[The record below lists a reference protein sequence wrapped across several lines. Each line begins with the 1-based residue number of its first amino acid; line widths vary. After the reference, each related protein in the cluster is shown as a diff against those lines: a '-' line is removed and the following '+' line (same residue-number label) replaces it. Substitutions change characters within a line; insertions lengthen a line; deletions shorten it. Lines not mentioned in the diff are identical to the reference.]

1 MRFGGHE
8 SFAVREG
15 WLSRGLEILC
25 EQPALLVDEFAED
38 HLGVGRNMAKSIR
51 HWLQATGLAHTG
63 SAEGTLPTATPL
75 GRLIHK
81 KDPHLM
87 DTGSWWTLHINLINN
102 PESAFTWNWFF
113 NQWALQRF
121 DRSPCIEGLRRF
133 ATATLPRVPASRT
146 LERDVA
152 TLLQS
157 YARPIPAVVDDPED
171 SSDSP
176 FQDLNLLLH
185 FGASGYYQFNFDPKP
200 IPRGVFGYAVA
211 RFASTEGRTDF
222 SLTELERSASAPGRA
237 FVLRGDDLFDLLLA
251 FEEQDKS
258 LFAMRAQAGERAVR
272 VAAKKDPL
280 DWLKMHYA
288 EERTTAHA

>member
-15 WLSRGLEILC
+15 WLSRGLELLC

-38 HLGVGRNMAKSIR
+38 HLGVGRNMAKAIR
-51 HWLQATGLAHTG
+51 HWLYATGLAQGG
-63 SAEGTLPTATPL
+63 SADTDLPSATSL

-87 DTGSWWTLHINLINN
+87 DQGSWWALHINLIHN

-133 ATATLPRVPASRT
+133 ATANLPRVPASRT

-200 IPRGVFGYAVA
+200 IPRGVFGFAVA
-211 RFASTEGRTDF
+211 RLAGADSRTDF
-222 SLTELERSASAPGRA
+222 TLTELERSGCAPGRA
-237 FVLRGDDLFDLLLA
+237 FVLRGDDLFDLLLTY
-251 FEEQDKS
+251 EEHDKS
-258 LFAMRAQAGERAVR
+258 LFAMRAQAGERGIRIAT
-272 VAAKKDPL
+272 KKDPL
-280 DWLKMHYA
+280 DWMKLHYA
-288 EERTTAHA
+288 EEGAKTHA